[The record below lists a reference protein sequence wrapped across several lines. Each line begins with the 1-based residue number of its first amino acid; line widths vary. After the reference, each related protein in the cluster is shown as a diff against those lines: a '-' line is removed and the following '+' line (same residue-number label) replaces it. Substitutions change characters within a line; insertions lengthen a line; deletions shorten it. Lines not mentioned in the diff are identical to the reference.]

1 MPHLVRPDGTRL
13 WYEVFGA
20 NDGEPLLMIQG
31 LGASSRG
38 WIRQRRAFSKHYRCI
53 AFDNRGV
60 GHSDKPEGAY
70 DLAEMAEDAIAVL
83 DAAGVDTAHVMG
95 ASMGGVIAQILAVLH
110 PDRVRTLVLACTA
123 SRHHEWRRE
132 LLREWRDTAA
142 ETGMRHV
149 AGRSLRW
156 LVGSRMRRR
165 LELPA
170 SLLWPLIAAAPAHA
184 FVSQVNAI
192 LDADDGLREELAAL
206 DVPTLVITGSQDI
219 LTPVGDAE
227 ELAETIPGAELVI
240 VPGAAHAVMVDHA
253 PAFNDAVLSFL
264 GRHRAAVAD
273 ESSSA
278 TDLASVNL
286 PLASA

>member
-1 MPHLVRPDGTRL
+1 VRPDGTRL

-20 NDGEPLLMIQG
+20 SDGEPILMIQG

-38 WIRQRRAFSKHYRCI
+38 WIRQRRAFAKHYRCI
-53 AFDNRGV
+53 TFDNRGV
-60 GHSDKPEGAY
+60 GHSDKPDGPY
-70 DLAEMAEDAIAVL
+70 DLAEMAEDAVAVL
-83 DAAGVDTAHVMG
+83 DAAGIETAHVMG

-110 PDRVRTLVLACTA
+110 TDRVRTLILACTA

-132 LLREWRDTAA
+132 LLAEWRDTAA
-142 ETGMRHV
+142 EKGMRHV

-156 LVGSRMRRR
+156 IIGSRMRRR
-165 LELPA
+165 VELPA
-170 SLLWPLIAAAPAHA
+170 SILWPLIAAAPAHA

-192 LDADDGLREELAAL
+192 LDADDGLREELATL

-240 VPGAAHAVMVDHA
+240 VPGAAHAVMVDRA
-253 PAFNDAVLSFL
+253 PAFNEAVLSFL
-264 GRHRAAVAD
+264 DRHRAAAD
-273 ESSSA
+273 DADASPA
-278 TDLASVNL
+278 GLASVNL